1 MTNNKK
7 EMTEKEFYEKQDNL
21 IRDLNKYILEKK
33 YKGYN
38 NDFVLRIKNILQSYT
53 YENRLHSKGVLGRII
68 VDQSPDLTDPLFNA
82 LVKFDHEI

>member
-1 MTNNKK
+1 MKNFMDKDFLLSNDTAKK
-7 EMTEKEFYEKQDNL
+7 LYHDFASKKPILDYHCHINPKE
-21 IRDLNKYILEKK
+21 I
-33 YKGYN
+33 
-38 NDFVLRIKNILQSYT
+38 